1 MKKIFRP
8 RFYLK
13 KVLPYGII
21 LIALVFAGSTAY
33 AFSPKPQSES
43 YASKKVQSEKGAVHL
58 KIIPSPTSEAV
69 LGMKTINND
78 PSQTIKEK
86 IVVTPTINPNPVSSP
101 RTQNSETEPNKITYK
116 QASSVNNTTQLPVT
130 TATPLPTPQLANTVS
145 LQIQD
150 PAGTSSFTVTL
161 KAGANVCDVLQ
172 ETIDE
177 GKITSVTFDD
187 SYMSTLHS
195 KYVTEIN
202 GFKNNWTFT
211 INGTTPLGCS
221 LANPKPNDTIVWKF
235 G

>member
-1 MKKIFRP
+1 MQKIFHT

-13 KVLPYGII
+13 RVLPYSII
-21 LIALVFAGSTAY
+21 LLALVGAGLIAY
-33 AFSPKPQSES
+33 AFSPKPHRENSTV
-43 YASKKVQSEKGAVHL
+43 KKIQSEKVTKQATL
-58 KIIPSPTSEAV
+58 TPSPTPKNV
-69 LGMKTINND
+69 LGMSTQNTISH
-78 PSQTIKEK
+78 PTIAVK
-86 IVVTPTINPNPVSSP
+86 VLATPTSHPTQPTSSNVQNTNTSNNNGS
-101 RTQNSETEPNKITYK
+101 TQSTIP
-116 QASSVNNTTQLPVT
+116 ANNATQLP
-130 TATPLPTPQLANTVS
+130 TATPVPTSQPTSTVS

-161 KAGANVCDVLQ
+161 KTGANVCDVLQ
-172 ETIDE
+172 ETKDE
-177 GKITSVTFDD
+177 GKISSIIFDD

-195 KYVTEIN
+195 RYVNEIN